1 MILLT
6 GYRGKLGTELR
17 KCIQVKEFEGDIKCV
32 NEKQHCDL
40 IIHAAAYTNV
50 AQAEQDPYICFDTNV
65 NGTFNLVKLYNDVP
79 FVFISSEYARN
90 PIGEYAWTKKWGEEI
105 VKSHPN
111 HLIIRTLFKP
121 NPWPFEYAYEDQFT
135 QGDYVDVIARLIAK
149 KINSWN
155 KKGSEECYIG
165 TGRKTMYELAKR
177 TKPDVIP
184 NKVINRFI
192 PKDYLHR

>member
-17 KCIQVKEFEGDIKCV
+17 KCIQVKEFEGDIKYV
-32 NEKQHCDL
+32 NEKQYCNL

-50 AQAEQDPYICFDTNV
+50 AQAEQDPSICFNTNV
-65 NGTFNLVKLYNDVP
+65 NGTFNLVNLYKDVP

-121 NPWPFEYAYEDQFT
+121 TPWPFEYAYEDQMT
-135 QGDYVDVIARLIAK
+135 RGDYVDIIARLIVREINQWDK
-149 KINSWN
+149 KTCKMIHV
-155 KKGSEECYIG
+155 G
-165 TGRKTMYELAKR
+165 TERKTMYELAKR
-177 TKPDVIP
+177 TRPDVLP
-184 NKVINRFI
+184 NKVINNFI
-192 PKDYLHR
+192 PKDYLHG